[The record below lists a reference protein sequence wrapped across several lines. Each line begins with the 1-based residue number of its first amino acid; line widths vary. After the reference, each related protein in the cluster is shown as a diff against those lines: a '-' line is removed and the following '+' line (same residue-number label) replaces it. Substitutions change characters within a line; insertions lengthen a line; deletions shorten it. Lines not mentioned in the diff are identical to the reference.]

1 MKYSLFYFVIFLFSL
16 SSNVCNPTSEMSR
29 ISVKDNL
36 FIDKHGDTVIFKGLN
51 ASDPD
56 RLEKAGM
63 WTQRYFDEVKSWGT
77 NLVRF
82 PIHPRAWR
90 ERGKKEY
97 LKLIDRG
104 IAMAQKA
111 DLYVVLDWHSIGNL
125 KTEKY
130 QDEMYDTTMQETFDF
145 WKVMAKKY
153 GSNPTVAFYELFNE
167 PTTIRGELG
176 EIEWVEWKG
185 MMEDLID
192 VIRDNGG
199 EGIPLV
205 AGFDWAYDLTE
216 IRSNPIDKK
225 GVAYVSHPYPMKR
238 SQPWEEQW
246 QKDWGFVSLRYP
258 VILTEIGFCEEGE
271 RGAHVPVI
279 DDGAY
284 VPAILDYTEKKGIS
298 YIVWVFDKDWSPQL
312 IEDWDFTLS
321 KAGKVWK
328 ERMLR

>member
-1 MKYSLFYFVIFLFSL
+1 M
-16 SSNVCNPTSEMSR
+16 SE
-29 ISVKDNL
+29 
-36 FIDKHGDTVIFKGLN
+36 
-51 ASDPD
+51 DP
-56 RLEKAGM
+56 E
-63 WTQRYFDEVKSWGT
+63 
-77 NLVRF
+77 
-82 PIHPRAWR
+82 AWR
-90 ERGKKEY
+90 ARGKKEY
-97 LKLIDRG
+97 IQLIDRG
-104 IAMAQKA
+104 LDMAQKA
-111 DLYVVLDWHSIGNL
+111 GLYVVLDWHSIGNL

-130 QDEMYDTTMQETFDF
+130 QHERYYTTKKETFDF
-145 WKVMAKKY
+145 WKTMAKRF
-153 GSNPTVAFYELFNE
+153 GDHPTVAFYELFNE

-176 EIEWVEWKG
+176 EIEWSEWKT

-192 VIRDNGG
+192 VVREHGG
-199 EGIPLV
+199 KGIPLV
-205 AGFDWAYDLTE
+205 AGFNWAYDLTQ
-216 IRSNPIDKK
+216 IRNNPIDRT
-225 GVAYVSHPYPMKR
+225 GVAYVSHPYPMKK
-238 SQPWEEQW
+238 SKPWEEQW